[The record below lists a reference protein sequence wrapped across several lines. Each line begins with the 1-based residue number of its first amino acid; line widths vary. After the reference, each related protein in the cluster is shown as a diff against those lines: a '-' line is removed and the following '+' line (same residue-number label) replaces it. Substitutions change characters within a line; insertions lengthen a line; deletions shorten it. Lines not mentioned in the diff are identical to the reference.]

1 MPMTKEKTLKK
12 ARSSAAPKPKKPMT
26 AKAAD
31 KIRSILYLTPSVVG
45 VSLFFILPFF
55 VVVYYSLK

>member
-1 MPMTKEKTLKK
+1 MPMTKEKNLKK
-12 ARSSAAPKPKKPMT
+12 ARNSAAPKPKKPMT

-55 VVVYYSLK
+55 VVV